1 MAKLTVKQ
9 KKFADEYI
17 ISGNATQSYIDAGYS
32 AKKRNTA
39 EANARR
45 LLGNDSVKTY
55 IKERM
60 KALDEQA
67 IASQKEVMK
76 FLTSVLRGEQTEEKV
91 VAGCDKPIQVKV
103 SIGDQIKAGELIG
116 KRFGMWTDKQE
127 VSVQGAVVFED
138 DVD

>member
-1 MAKLTVKQ
+1 
-9 KKFADEYI
+9 
-17 ISGNATQSYIDAGYS
+17 
-32 AKKRNTA
+32 
-39 EANARR
+39 
-45 LLGNDSVKTY
+45 
-55 IKERM
+55 M
-60 KALDEQA
+60 KVLDEQA

-138 DVD
+138 DID